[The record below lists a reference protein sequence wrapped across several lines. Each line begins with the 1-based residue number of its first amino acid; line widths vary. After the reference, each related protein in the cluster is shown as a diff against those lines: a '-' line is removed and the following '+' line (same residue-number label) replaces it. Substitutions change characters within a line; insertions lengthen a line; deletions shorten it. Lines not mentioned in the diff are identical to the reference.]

1 MQRSRAPKGT
11 KKWWS
16 KGGHWGWRNMKRIKG
31 SGVISTIT
39 STSEWSYQDKIDR
52 ATVWQL
58 DSGPTLLLGLGA
70 GTCECS
76 SAGAFGKR
84 DRLGE
89 MMQLY
94 QGWKAIKQYE
104 RHEKCERYEWYLTI
118 HLWHMNDIKDR
129 NQYVLNG
136 FKWYTNETNDA
147 LKKVL
152 LTSFVWKDQIS
163 MNSLPRNDLNSRH
176 HPKWWFIY
184 TCARRGHYPPP
195 KTNMAPFTK
204 VKV

>member
-11 KKWWS
+11 NKWWS

-31 SGVISTIT
+31 YGVISTIT
-39 STSEWSYQDKIDR
+39 STTEWSYQDKIDR

-89 MMQLY
+89 MMQWY
-94 QGWKAIKQYE
+94 QGWNAIKQYE

-136 FKWYTNETNDA
+136 FWMIYEWYKRCFEKGFTDQFCMKGSNLHEFITT
-147 LKKVL
+147 KRPQFP
-152 LTSFVWKDQIS
+152 TSPQMMVYLH
-163 MNSLPRNDLNSRH
+163 M
-176 HPKWWFIY
+176 
-184 TCARRGHYPPP
+184 C
-195 KTNMAPFTK
+195 
-204 VKV
+204 

>member
-1 MQRSRAPKGT
+1 MSKVQRSRAPKGT
-11 KKWWS
+11 NKWWS

-31 SGVISTIT
+31 YGLISTIT
-39 STSEWSYQDKIDR
+39 STTEWSYQDNIDR

-70 GTCECS
+70 GTCECG
-76 SAGAFGKR
+76 SAGAFGNGIR
-84 DRLGE
+84 DGMLSNN
-89 MMQLY
+89 MKDM
-94 QGWKAIKQYE
+94 KNVND
-104 RHEKCERYEWYLTI
+104 
-118 HLWHMNDIKDR
+118 MNDIW
-129 NQYVLNG
+129 QYIYGIWMTSRIGINMFWTV
-136 FKWYTNETNDA
+136 FEWYTNDTNDA

-184 TCARRGHYPPP
+184 TCVRRGHYPPP